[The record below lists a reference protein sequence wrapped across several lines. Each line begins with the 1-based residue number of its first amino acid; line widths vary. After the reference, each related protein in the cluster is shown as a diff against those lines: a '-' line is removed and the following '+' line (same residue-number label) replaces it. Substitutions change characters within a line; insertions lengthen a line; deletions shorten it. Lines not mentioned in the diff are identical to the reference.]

1 MFCDTYKL
9 NSSLD
14 TNTTL
19 MPITGDIILRKNAP
33 YIEVINVEALS
44 KGKAKDF
51 SVHRP
56 HISSGY
62 NLRSWN
68 RKREKKIC

>member
-1 MFCDTYKL
+1 
-9 NSSLD
+9 
-14 TNTTL
+14 
-19 MPITGDIILRKNAP
+19 MPITGEIILRKNAP

-62 NLRSWN
+62 NLRSWKHKN
-68 RKREKKIC
+68 KKRS

>member
-1 MFCDTYKL
+1 
-9 NSSLD
+9 
-14 TNTTL
+14 
-19 MPITGDIILRKNAP
+19 MPITGEIILRKNAP

-62 NLRSWN
+62 SLRSWKDKQKFCKN
-68 RKREKKIC
+68 K